1 MNEDLDSMMEMSK
14 KDMLTDDGLTTLQY
28 KKLNEKLLP
37 THTWVLV
44 KLPPPPPK
52 KQVECDYELPLAFKF
67 REKVGNGGEIFH
79 DAFKKVNQSKNPLAA
94 VAVGRGQVS
103 AVERHGEGRRR
114 RRALHLGPR
123 QSRGH
128 AEAARAR
135 AERRPPLLSL
145 VTQSTDRAK
154 PASITS
160 RTLIVIPVMSVE
172 Q

>member
-1 MNEDLDSMMEMSK
+1 MINLSFSPLNDNLKQVDMNEDLDSMMEMSK

-79 DAFKKVNQSKNPLAA
+79 DAFEKVNQAKNPLAA
-94 VAVGRGQVS
+94 VAVGRGHP
-103 AVERHGEGRRR
+103 AVLVAHTGRLLSNWW
-114 RRALHLGPR
+114 ALRVTRPI
-123 QSRGH
+123 Q
-128 AEAARAR
+128 EARRAR
-135 AERRPPLLSL
+135 AKRR
-145 VTQSTDRAK
+145 R
-154 PASITS
+154 
-160 RTLIVIPVMSVE
+160 
-172 Q
+172 

>member
-1 MNEDLDSMMEMSK
+1 MMEMSK

-114 RRALHLGPR
+114 RRALHLGPC
-123 QSRGH
+123 QPRGH
-128 AEAARAR
+128 AEAAGAR
-135 AERRPPLLSL
+135 AERRPPLLSHL
-145 VTQSTDRAK
+145 NQQDCY
-154 PASITS
+154 
-160 RTLIVIPVMSVE
+160 TLFL
-172 Q
+172 